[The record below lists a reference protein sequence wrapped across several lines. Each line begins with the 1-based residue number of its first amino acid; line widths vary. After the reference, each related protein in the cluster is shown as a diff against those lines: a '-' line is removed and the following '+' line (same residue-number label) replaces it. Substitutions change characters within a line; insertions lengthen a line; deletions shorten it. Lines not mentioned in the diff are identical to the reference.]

1 MSFISKINK
10 SLAERIDSVTYTD
23 DTKSWN
29 VSKQITIDWASIL
42 PEPPKNSSEET
53 KKELKYLAELTENL
67 SVSQKNLVYLVDNE
81 PLDLYNDILRRHNLK
96 MPREEFKR
104 VWKLTY
110 PIIMNLKHKFNRP
123 RPEQLAKYYGLR
135 IAVLLNLKLVMM
147 EYYCQAVSVKGW
159 LLPGHFIKIRQ

>member
-53 KKELKYLAELTENL
+53 KKELKYLADLTENL

-104 VWKLTY
+104 VWKLSS
-110 PIIMNLKHKFNRP
+110 PIMRP
-123 RPEQLAKYYGLR
+123 RPQYARRCR
-135 IAVLLNLKLVMM
+135 I
-147 EYYCQAVSVKGW
+147 
-159 LLPGHFIKIRQ
+159 HRQQRAEG